1 MYTTHPYAGTKLE
14 QAKPES
20 ASPHPS

>member
-20 ASPHPS
+20 ESPHPS